1 MKPFDFGALEQ
12 TRTTNKGKYTQAKRN
27 RKRQVRTKQ
36 NNNLTKEKI
45 LSTRI
50 INLSAIE
57 LTQSETNLQRRGLNF
72 CPTPPL
78 PKPENLDA
86 DIDVFAGRIN
96 LKEYHVPDNVDE
108 IEQDSSYHYSVLEKL
123 NKRERQVYC
132 RPSREPYLNSYVAKL
147 RQDIRQKLAYNH
159 RFQRDNLNKRERVA
173 LKRLSNKGI

>member
-1 MKPFDFGALEQ
+1 MILELWN
-12 TRTTNKGKYTQAKRN
+12 RHGLRIKENTQAKRN
-27 RKRQVRTKQ
+27 RERQVRTKQ

-96 LKEYHVPDNVDE
+96 LKEYHVPDNIDE

-123 NKRERQVYC
+123 NKRERQVHY
-132 RPSREPYLNSYVAKL
+132 RPSREPYLRSYVAKL
-147 RQDIRQKLAYNH
+147 RQDIRGELAYNH
-159 RFQRDNLNKRERVA
+159 RFQRDNLNKRERVV